1 VRGLRTSLGDSSK
14 MGSPG
19 IDTNMIESHDTLVK
33 ILATIFLNPADPD
46 GQGRKI
52 FIQQFLGCGC
62 PDQVVEQARVS
73 FFVRPLETCLE
84 RRIASNPPSTAATPL
99 EKEVNRILELPET
112 LRWPR
117 GRSGRIVHPSRWGSP
132 AIERAAET
140 AEQKDRLV
148 GLRQMCRVTVDA
160 VIDVTG
166 RAFFFIVAQNRADK
180 AGLRRDSLALQYRA
194 GQLLYQIMGY
204 NRCRLFTITPDE
216 APKRIPEIDTA
227 LTWRGF
233 YRVFSETRDRY
244 PFAGSVLELLEP
256 AK

>member
-1 VRGLRTSLGDSSK
+1 MK
-14 MGSPG
+14 SPD
-19 IDTNMIESHDTLVK
+19 IDTTKIQPHDTLIK
-33 ILATIFLNPADPD
+33 ILATVFLNPADPD

-84 RRIASNPPSTAATPL
+84 RRIGSTPPSAAATLL
-99 EKEVNRILELPET
+99 EKEVNRILDLPEI

-117 GRSGRIVHPSRWGSP
+117 DVSGLVVHPSRWGNA

-140 AEQKDRLV
+140 AEQKERLV
-148 GLRQMCRVTVDA
+148 GLRQMSRATIDA
-160 VIDVTG
+160 VIEVPG
-166 RAFFFIVAQNRADK
+166 RAFFFIVAQHKTRLKKDT
-180 AGLRRDSLALQYRA
+180 LRLQYRA
-194 GQLLYQIMGY
+194 GQLLYQVMGY

-227 LTWRGF
+227 LTWRGL
-233 YRVFSETRDRY
+233 YQVFSQTRDRY

>member
-1 VRGLRTSLGDSSK
+1 MK
-14 MGSPG
+14 SPG

-84 RRIASNPPSTAATPL
+84 RRIASTPPSPAATPL
-99 EKEVNRILELPET
+99 EKEVNRILELPEI

-117 GRSGRIVHPSRWGSP
+117 ERSGRIVHPSQWGST
-132 AIERAAET
+132 AIETAAQT
-140 AEQKDRLV
+140 AEQKGRLV
-148 GLRQMCRVTVDA
+148 GLRQMCRATIDA
-160 VIDVTG
+160 VIDVPG
-166 RAFFFIVAQNRADK
+166 RAFFFIVAQNK
-180 AGLRRDSLALQYRA
+180 AGLRKNSLGLQYRA

-204 NRCRLFTITPDE
+204 NRCRLFTITADG

-227 LTWRGF
+227 LTWRGLYNAF
-233 YRVFSETRDRY
+233 CETRDRY

-256 AK
+256 AKKEAARGKRT